1 MGIRQ
6 KKVCRSPH
14 FGNSISDYAIIG
26 GLVVS
31 FGAGAF
37 YVFGLSFQEAVSNT
51 VSPMASSHPIEVTA
65 PVGIVLGD
73 PGVNGG
79 NGTSSGGNSGGSNS
93 TGALATGG
101 SSGDVGGSNGTGGYD
116 GGGISGG
123 GTAGG
128 GSGQGLAGT
137 VLRGGSNSGDSWFN
151 PSPGGDNNNI
161 SNGDALTAPG
171 QALGGGNNLF
181 GDLDPE
187 NLPTGASPAERGN
200 MQPAPA
206 PSLPPPPRA
215 Q

>member
-6 KKVCRSPH
+6 KKDIRTRY

-93 TGALATGG
+93 TGALGTGG
-101 SSGDVGGSNGTGGYD
+101 SSGDVGGTNGTGGYD

-128 GSGQGLAGT
+128 GSGQGFAGT
-137 VLRGGSNSGDSWFN
+137 VLRGGSDSSDSWFN
-151 PSPGGDNNNI
+151 PSPGGDNSNT
-161 SNGDALTAPG
+161 SNGDTLVAPLE
-171 QALGGGNNLF
+171 QLGGNNLS

-187 NLPTGASPAERGN
+187 NLPTGASPADRGN

-206 PSLPPPPRA
+206 PSLPPAPRV